1 MKHSVKQYL
10 ENNFEIIELKNKNIS
25 AKIAVNI
32 GNTLFSLKDKNEIL
46 YFPFTLE
53 DYKTNTKLAGNPSRL
68 SCLFSNRCTSV
79 KTLRNPSL
87 RTSTISSWDER
98 YLWQMV

>member
-10 ENNFEIIELKNKNIS
+10 ENNFEIIELQNENIS

-32 GNTLFSLKDKNEIL
+32 GNTLFSLKDKNERL

-53 DYKTNTKLAGNPSRL
+53 DYKTNTKLAEIL
-68 SCLFSNRCTSV
+68 SC
-79 KTLRNPSL
+79 
-87 RTSTISSWDER
+87 IHG
-98 YLWQMV
+98 